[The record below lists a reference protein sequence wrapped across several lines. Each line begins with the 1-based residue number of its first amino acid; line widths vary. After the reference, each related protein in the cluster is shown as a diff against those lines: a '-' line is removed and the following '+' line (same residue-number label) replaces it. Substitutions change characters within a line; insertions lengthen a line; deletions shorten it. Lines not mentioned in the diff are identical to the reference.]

1 MVLHNCGR
9 VDSRRFKAKSPECNE
24 ELHSGLFFYACVG
37 HEIFLTLI
45 LLNLTPSGSRKQK
58 REGGKLYIPVI

>member
-24 ELHSGLFFYACVG
+24 SYTQDSFFMSVFG
-37 HEIFLTLI
+37 GGNPLILI
-45 LLNLTPSGSRKQK
+45 LLNLAPSGSRKQK